1 MTHCALE
8 KKLYFDKIIFGS
20 SINTKGIYICT
31 IFLIK
36 SLFLHENAKEETKM
50 TKEERDDKDDSSLL
64 FFRWKMTKDEW
75 DDWVSKS
82 WFFVCEFQKCENKA
96 ARKWF

>member
-1 MTHCALE
+1 MIFEFILKFSVLTHCALQCIG

-36 SLFLHENAKEETKM
+36 SLFLHENVKEETKM
-50 TKEERDDKDDSSLL
+50 TKEEWDEKDDSSLL

-82 WFFVCEFQKCENKA
+82 C
-96 ARKWF
+96 